1 MSDKIL
7 AGISIIACIVIFI
20 ITMHMW
26 IGSAFDNRPA
36 DDPFATEQEYD
47 PYGDIP
53 AEELVRGDAEAYK

>member
-7 AGISIIACIVIFI
+7 AGISIIACIVIFV

-26 IGSAFDNRPA
+26 IENAFDNRPV

-47 PYGDIP
+47 PYSDIP